1 MAYERHARTKKNPRD
16 RDKKNGRCEVQIKTS
31 CLAAFDTP
39 SCSCSCTCTECTL
52 SELALICGIGFFRS
66 LAPLRLDSPFSL
78 DMLRMAMAALA
89 RAESFVRGAITSDEV

>member
-1 MAYERHARTKKNPRD
+1 MAYERRARTKKNPRD

-39 SCSCSCTCTECTL
+39 SCSCTCTECTL